1 MHIKIKQSWWQVGGQ
16 WTPNQA
22 FLNLA
27 SKAFPFF
34 ISRTLL
40 EVPVPA
46 TSTGIIP
53 ALPQSLNNISST
65 RYYPH
70 DQCPVGV
77 QNHRCQKVGT
87 SNIKYLHLLDPFGS
101 RIKLGHCWRF
111 VCLTQAMAGENQGC
125 IPRGQCLSE
134 VLRERLNTKDVAIQR
149 WAKILKACLCNGC
162 IVRIVIKIIYVDASK
177 LPMKTYSKVVT
188 QHFGIILK
196 KHEETNVLFEHE
208 VSALRQDSGLQSSVM
223 QPLLAKDQV
232 LWWRRLSAPASL
244 ACRLL
249 GALPKLGLLWPAK
262 RPESIA
268 GTWRSWR
275 SWRS

>member
-1 MHIKIKQSWWQVGGQ
+1 MPKGWYKYHQ
-16 WTPNQA
+16 
-22 FLNLA
+22 
-27 SKAFPFF
+27 
-34 ISRTLL
+34 
-40 EVPVPA
+40 VPA
-46 TSTGIIP
+46 
-53 ALPQSLNNISST
+53 
-65 RYYPH
+65 
-70 DQCPVGV
+70 
-77 QNHRCQKVGT
+77 
-87 SNIKYLHLLDPFGS
+87 PFGS
-101 RIKLGHCWRF
+101 FWFSYQTWPLLKIRVPDSGHG
-111 VCLTQAMAGENQGC
+111 GENQGC

-162 IVRIVIKIIYVDASK
+162 IMRIVIKIIYVDASK

-196 KHEETNVLFEHE
+196 KHEETNVWFEHE

-275 SWRS
+275 SYWSFFKQGPSPEFMGVLQDRFNHV